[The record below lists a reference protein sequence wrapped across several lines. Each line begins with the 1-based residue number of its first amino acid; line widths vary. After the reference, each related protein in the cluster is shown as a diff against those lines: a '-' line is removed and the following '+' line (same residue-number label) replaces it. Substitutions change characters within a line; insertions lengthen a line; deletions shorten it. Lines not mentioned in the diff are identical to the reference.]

1 MVIMDVDLTG
11 IIWEYYMGI
20 IWELYIYIC
29 ISNVVYCC
37 EKEDHESKR
46 VMRRRCHET

>member
-1 MVIMDVDLTG
+1 MVINGDNGCGFD
-11 IIWEYYMGI
+11 WNHMGI
-20 IWELYIYIC
+20 IWELYIC

-37 EKEDHESKR
+37 EREDNESKR

>member
-1 MVIMDVDLTG
+1 
-11 IIWEYYMGI
+11 MGI
-20 IWELYIYIC
+20 IYIC